1 MMDLPPAAQS
11 RLTPSLTAWRDWL
24 GPLIDE
30 AMLAEIAAADYGYLA
45 DENLVALRAIR
56 DGRLLDA
63 PGVVAPLEVLQLV
76 RWSWPDDPAEQPS
89 RRGRRGH
96 LMRLFCCAA
105 LIWLADDPARRPA
118 CGDEEDTLLPL
129 VDSAI
134 ALGAAAVAAVL
145 PLLTARLLTLPA
157 TDLGRPFFAMSLL
170 LLAAAQFR
178 DEADGLLLNQL
189 GHWVVAEEAHFRAA
203 GPPLPPL
210 PVWLLG
216 LKSSANGDDL
226 WRELAWR
233 LLVEPAVPHPA
244 QAAATLYAVGARLVL
259 GEPDGSDQAQR

>member
-1 MMDLPPAAQS
+1 MDLPPAAQS

-30 AMLAEIAAADYGYLA
+30 PMLAEIAAADYGFRADEYLA
-45 DENLVALRAIR
+45 ALRALR
-56 DGRLLDA
+56 DGQPLDA
-63 PGVVAPLEVLQLV
+63 SGAMAPLEVLQLI
-76 RWSWPDDPAEQPS
+76 RSSWPDYPAEQPS

-105 LIWLADDPARRPA
+105 LIWLADDPTLSPY

-134 ALGAAAVAAVL
+134 ALGVAAVAAVL
-145 PLLTARLLTLPA
+145 PLVTARLLSLPA
-157 TDLGRPFFAMSLL
+157 TDPGRPFFAMSLL
-170 LLAAAQFR
+170 LLAVAQYR
-178 DEADGLLLNQL
+178 DEADGPLLDQL
-189 GHWVVAEEAHFRAA
+189 GHRVVAEEAQYRAA

-210 PVWLLG
+210 PAWLLG

-233 LLVEPAVPHPA
+233 LLVEPATPHPA
-244 QAAATLYAVGARLVL
+244 VAAATLHAVGARLVL
-259 GEPDGSDQAQR
+259 GEPDGQDQARH